1 MAESVVPALT
11 SIAEEEEVVF
21 DDTITDPARLKRFRT
36 TAKMIH
42 TNAGKKLMQ
51 SVKVGE
57 DRDTVRALRALYV
70 RDFDS
75 LEKHHDRYVQCNAP
89 NCSQDDFDG
98 ERDWIQAV
106 IYDHQAI
113 LAKCDD
119 YLVQTN
125 PKPASTVSRAS
136 SRHSSVSSRQA
147 RIHEAERKERE
158 AQLMLRQVEDET
170 RRREEEDA
178 KIREAE
184 DYKRKVGSERKQR
197 EIRDEIDLQRLSG
210 AIMRQQLNDVTVND
224 QAAPTRASSV
234 ESGLSRVSRVSSH
247 PSIPNNSTLLAKTP
261 AVFTQASTMATT
273 APMIRPMATPRTQ
286 PSAAAISTAA
296 QTQAMTTPLVGS
308 AARMPTPTRLFSQ
321 PAATVPST
329 PRRPFSADYFKLSR
343 PANLHVPHPCHVY
356 P

>member
-1 MAESVVPALT
+1 MAESLVPALT
-11 SIAEEEEVVF
+11 SIAEEEEVVS
-21 DDTITDPARLKRFRT
+21 DLDAITDPARLKRFRT

-51 SVKVGE
+51 SIKVGE
-57 DRDTVRALRALYV
+57 DRDTVRAFRAIYV

-98 ERDWIQAV
+98 ERDWIEAV

-119 YLVQTN
+119 YLAQTN

-147 RIHEAERKERE
+147 RIHEAERKEKE
-158 AQLMLRQVEDET
+158 AELMLQQVEDET
-170 RRREEEDA
+170 RRREEDDA
-178 KIREAE
+178 KLREAE
-184 DYKRKVGSERKQR
+184 DYKRKVESERRQR

-210 AIMRQQLNDVTVND
+210 AIKRQQLNDVAVDD

-234 ESGLSRVSRVSSH
+234 VSS
-247 PSIPNNSTLLAKTP
+247 
-261 AVFTQASTMATT
+261 
-273 APMIRPMATPRTQ
+273 
-286 PSAAAISTAA
+286 
-296 QTQAMTTPLVGS
+296 
-308 AARMPTPTRLFSQ
+308 
-321 PAATVPST
+321 
-329 PRRPFSADYFKLSR
+329 
-343 PANLHVPHPCHVY
+343 
-356 P
+356 